1 MKNNLWNYIL
11 ALGAFALVGFLAL
24 NSSEKET
31 SLTEEDFSKTDE
43 TLMEE
48 DFLNNEFEANLEIQS
63 DIGTIFT
70 EVILDENKN
79 VENNSENDYTSV
91 DFENEIFVNK
101 IIIAKNIDN
110 DKESAQYREP
120 IESYKTITTAH
131 KEVVKEI
138 NYYPSFFIW
147 ASINTENVEL
157 ENENDEIEPV
167 NLSMSVKC
175 NNQNVKKIDYNIT
188 AITPRWREWIE
199 IDLTSFEEDTFKG
212 KWEVEIINT
221 DTEEVLES
229 RTFEL
234 TSPTVDATAE
244 LKIK

>member
-1 MKNNLWNYIL
+1 MKP
-11 ALGAFALVGFLAL
+11 
-24 NSSEKET
+24 
-31 SLTEEDFSKTDE
+31 
-43 TLMEE
+43 
-48 DFLNNEFEANLEIQS
+48 
-63 DIGTIFT
+63 
-70 EVILDENKN
+70 
-79 VENNSENDYTSV
+79 
-91 DFENEIFVNK
+91 
-101 IIIAKNIDN
+101 DN

-131 KEVVKEI
+131 KDVIKEI

-157 ENENDEIEPV
+157 ENKNDEIEPV
-167 NLSMSVKC
+167 HLSMSVKC
-175 NNQNVKKIDYNIT
+175 NNQDVKKIDYNIT
-188 AITPRWREWIE
+188 AATPRWREWIE

-221 DTEEVLES
+221 DTEEILES

-234 TSPTVDATAE
+234 ISPTVNATAE

>member
-11 ALGAFALVGFLAL
+11 ALGAFVLVGFLAL

-63 DIGTIFT
+63 DIGTTFT

-120 IESYKTITTAH
+120 IEAYKTITTEH

-157 ENENDEIEPV
+157 ENKNDEIEPV
-167 NLSMSVKC
+167 HLSMSVKC
-175 NNQNVKKIDYNIT
+175 NNQDVKKIDYNIT
-188 AITPRWREWIE
+188 AATPRWREWIE

-221 DTEEVLES
+221 DTKEILES

-234 TSPTVDATAE
+234 ISPTVNATAE

>member
-31 SLTEEDFSKTDE
+31 SLTEEDFSKTDA

-63 DIGTIFT
+63 DIGTTFT
-70 EVILDENKN
+70 EVILDKNKN
-79 VENNSENDYTSV
+79 VENNSEHDYTSV
-91 DFENEIFVNK
+91 DFENEIFINNIV
-101 IIIAKNIDN
+101 IAKNIDN

-120 IESYKTITTAH
+120 IESYKTITTEH

-147 ASINTENVEL
+147 ASINTENIEL

-167 NLSMSVKC
+167 HLSMSVKC
-175 NNQNVKKIDYNIT
+175 NNQDVKKIDYNIT
-188 AITPRWREWIE
+188 AATPRWREWIE

-221 DTEEVLES
+221 DTKEILE
-229 RTFEL
+229 
-234 TSPTVDATAE
+234 
-244 LKIK
+244 